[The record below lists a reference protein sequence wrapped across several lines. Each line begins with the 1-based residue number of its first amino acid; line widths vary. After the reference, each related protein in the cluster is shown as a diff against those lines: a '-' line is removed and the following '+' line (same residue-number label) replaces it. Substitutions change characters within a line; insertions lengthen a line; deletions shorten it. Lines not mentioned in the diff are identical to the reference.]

1 MHSFVIIIVIII
13 IKRSLIMAR
22 IIMIYNS
29 ILGQLLQL
37 LRAQLM
43 RLLTV
48 FVAFLVALNWSRAG
62 VKQIFFLVRGTW
74 NYVEQECLPCL
85 THMFM
90 FNVLS
95 RTKHPSP
102 FRCSLMFS
110 SFIFFNM
117 FKLKLTI
124 IEQSTAL
131 LSLRGFRSEQST
143 VY

>member
-48 FVAFLVALNWSRAG
+48 FVAFLVALN
-62 VKQIFFLVRGTW
+62 
-74 NYVEQECLPCL
+74 
-85 THMFM
+85 
-90 FNVLS
+90 
-95 RTKHPSP
+95 
-102 FRCSLMFS
+102 
-110 SFIFFNM
+110 
-117 FKLKLTI
+117 
-124 IEQSTAL
+124 
-131 LSLRGFRSEQST
+131 
-143 VY
+143 